1 MKKLSLIGVGMIIAV
16 LVLAAA
22 GLAFAQEP
30 TPPTP
35 EFPYGHGSMDKRGF
49 GGGMM
54 GGRGSGG
61 AWSEDAHG
69 PMHEYML
76 AAWADLFDNM
86 DVEDLEARL
95 DEGETMWDVAQEKGL
110 TQDEFF
116 EQMVAVRTAA
126 IEKMVA
132 AGEIDQEWADWM
144 LERGAALVAA
154 RMAAMVLAPTEG
166 QAGVGARRRKVRLD
180 RIYNHRLL
188 PKHPEPYPISM
199 D

>member
-144 LERGAALVAA
+144 LERMQG
-154 RMAAMVLAPTEG
+154 RGGYRGGFSGCSHGGDGFGPDRGSGGRWSPAPQSAPG
-166 QAGVGARRRKVRLD
+166 SDL
-180 RIYNHRLL
+180 
-188 PKHPEPYPISM
+188 
-199 D
+199 